1 MGEKDIAEK
10 ILMDNDDVF
19 ADVVNGLIFNGKP
32 IVEEINL
39 SNVKDKSQYKI
50 SGKIHEQERDVAKVI
65 ECDGVKVMYVGIENQ
80 TDIDADETIRVI
92 GYDGTSYRGQL
103 LGENEKKYPVVT
115 LVLYFG
121 ERKWSRNKTLYE
133 TLNISDNVK
142 PFVNDYKINVFEIAY
157 MTPEEV
163 EKFTSDFKIVAD
175 YFVQKRMK
183 KDYKPINKEI
193 KHVDELL
200 KLMTVLTGDS
210 RFEEQI
216 KEMHKEEGEVRM
228 CEVLDKIENR
238 GISRGIQIGETKGRK
253 LGEKIG
259 ETKGRKIG
267 EKLGEVKA
275 LYYYMKKT
283 PNEIGKII
291 NMDEAE
297 VVSVI
302 KILEERKDI

>member
-19 ADVVNGLIFNGKP
+19 ADVVNGLIFDGKP

-39 SNVKDKSQYKI
+39 SNMKDKSQYKI
-50 SGKIHEQERDVAKVI
+50 SGKLHEQERDVAKVI
-65 ECDGVKVMYVGIENQ
+65 ECDGVKIMYVGIENQ
-80 TDIDADETIRVI
+80 TDIDTDETIRVI

-133 TLNISDNVK
+133 TLDIPENIK

-183 KDYKPINKEI
+183 KDYKPINKVI

-238 GISRGIQIGETKGRK
+238 GISRGIE
-253 LGEKIG
+253 IG

-283 PNEIGKII
+283 PDEIGKII

-302 KILEERKDI
+302 KTLEERKDI

>member
-19 ADVVNGLIFNGKP
+19 ADVVNGLIFDGKP
-32 IVEEINL
+32 IIEEINL
-39 SNVKDKSQYKI
+39 TNVKDKSQYKI

-65 ECDGVKVMYVGIENQ
+65 ECDGVKIMYVGIENQ
-80 TDIDADETIRVI
+80 TDIDAYETIRVI

-121 ERKWSRNKTLYE
+121 ERKWSRNKSLYE
-133 TLNISDNVK
+133 TLNIPDNVK

-183 KDYKPINKEI
+183 RDYKPINKAI

-200 KLMTVLTGDS
+200 KLMTVLTGDR

-238 GISRGIQIGETKGRK
+238 GVKT
-253 LGEKIG
+253 
-259 ETKGRKIG
+259 
-267 EKLGEVKA
+267 GEVKA

-283 PNEIGKII
+283 PDEIGKII

-297 VVSVI
+297 VISVI
-302 KILEERKDI
+302 KTLEERKDI

>member
-19 ADVVNGLIFNGKP
+19 ADVVNGLIFDGKP

-39 SNVKDKSQYKI
+39 SNMKDKSQYKI
-50 SGKIHEQERDVAKVI
+50 SGKLHEQERDVAKVI

-80 TDIDADETIRVI
+80 TDIDVDETKRVI
-92 GYDGTSYRGQL
+92 GYDGAVYRGQVI
-103 LGENEKKYPVVT
+103 GKGNKDNYPVIT

-121 ERKWSRNKTLYE
+121 ERKWSRSKTLYE
-133 TLNISDNVK
+133 TLNIPANIK

-183 KDYKPINKEI
+183 IDYKPINKAI

-200 KLMTVLTGDS
+200 KLMTVLTGDN

-216 KEMHKEEGEVRM
+216 KEMHKEGGEVRM

-238 GISRGIQIGETKGRK
+238 GVKT
-253 LGEKIG
+253 
-259 ETKGRKIG
+259 
-267 EKLGEVKA
+267 GEVKA

-283 PNEIGKII
+283 PDEIGKII

-297 VVSVI
+297 VISVI
-302 KILEERKDI
+302 KTLEERKDI

>member
-10 ILMDNDDVF
+10 VLMDNDDVF
-19 ADVVNGLIFNGKP
+19 ADVVNGLIFDGKP

-39 SNVKDKSQYKI
+39 INLKDKSQYKI
-50 SGKIHEQERDVAKVI
+50 SGKLHEQERDVAKVI

-80 TDIDADETIRVI
+80 TDIDTDETIRVI

-103 LGENEKKYPVVT
+103 LGENEKKYPVIT

-133 TLNISDNVK
+133 TLNIPDNVK
-142 PFVNDYKINVFEIAY
+142 PLVNDYKINVFEIAY

-183 KDYKPINKEI
+183 RDYKPINKAI

-216 KEMHKEEGEVRM
+216 KEMHKEEGEVKM

-238 GISRGIQIGETKGRK
+238 GIEIGETR
-253 LGEKIG
+253 
-259 ETKGRKIG
+259 GRKIG

-275 LYYYMKKT
+275 LYFYMKKT
-283 PNEIGKII
+283 PDEIGKII

-297 VVSVI
+297 VMSVI
-302 KILEERKDI
+302 KEIEKRKDI

>member
-10 ILMDNDDVF
+10 ILMDNNDVF
-19 ADVVNGLIFNGKP
+19 ADVVNGLVFGGKP

-39 SNVKDKSQYKI
+39 SNMKDKSQYKI
-50 SGKIHEQERDVAKVI
+50 SGKLHEQERDVAKVI
-65 ECDGVKVMYVGIENQ
+65 ECDGVKIMYVGIENQ
-80 TDIDADETIRVI
+80 TDIDTDETIRVI

-121 ERKWSRNKTLYE
+121 ERKWSRNKSLYE
-133 TLNISDNVK
+133 TLNIPDNVK

-183 KDYKPINKEI
+183 RDYKPINKAI

-200 KLMTVLTGDS
+200 KLMTVLTGDN

-238 GISRGIQIGETKGRK
+238 GVKT
-253 LGEKIG
+253 
-259 ETKGRKIG
+259 
-267 EKLGEVKA
+267 GEVKA

-283 PNEIGKII
+283 PDEIGKII

-297 VVSVI
+297 VISVI
-302 KILEERKDI
+302 KTLEERKDI

>member
-10 ILMDNDDVF
+10 ILMDNNDVF
-19 ADVVNGLIFNGKP
+19 ADVVNGLVFDGKP

-39 SNVKDKSQYKI
+39 SNMKDKSQYKI
-50 SGKIHEQERDVAKVI
+50 SGKLHEQERDVAKVI

-80 TDIDADETIRVI
+80 TDIDTDETIRVI

-121 ERKWSRNKTLYE
+121 ERKWNRNRTLYE
-133 TLNISDNVK
+133 TLDIPENIK
-142 PFVNDYKINVFEIAY
+142 PFVNDYKINIFEIAY

-183 KDYKPINKEI
+183 KDYKPINKVI

-238 GISRGIQIGETKGRK
+238 GINKGIEIGETKGRK

-267 EKLGEVKA
+267 EKLGEIKA
-275 LYYYMKKT
+275 LYFYMKKT
-283 PNEIGKII
+283 PDEIGKII

-297 VVSVI
+297 VMSVI
-302 KILEERKDI
+302 KTLEERKGI

>member
-19 ADVVNGLIFNGKP
+19 TDVVNGLIFDGKP

-39 SNVKDKSQYKI
+39 SNMKDKSQYKI
-50 SGKIHEQERDVAKVI
+50 SGKLHEQERDVAKVI
-65 ECDGVKVMYVGIENQ
+65 ECDGVKIMYVVIENQ
-80 TDIDADETIRVI
+80 TDIDTDETIRVI

-133 TLNISDNVK
+133 TLDIPENIK

-183 KDYKPINKEI
+183 KDYKPINKVI

-238 GISRGIQIGETKGRK
+238 GISRGIE
-253 LGEKIG
+253 IG

>member
-19 ADVVNGLIFNGKP
+19 ADVVNGLIFDGKP

-39 SNVKDKSQYKI
+39 SSVKDKSQYKI

-80 TDIDADETIRVI
+80 TDIDAYETIRVI

-133 TLNISDNVK
+133 TLNIPDNVK

-183 KDYKPINKEI
+183 RDYKPINKAI

-216 KEMHKEEGEVRM
+216 KEMHKEEGEVKM

-238 GISRGIQIGETKGRK
+238 GIEIGETR
-253 LGEKIG
+253 
-259 ETKGRKIG
+259 GRKIG

-275 LYYYMKKT
+275 LYFYMKKT

-297 VVSVI
+297 VMSVI
-302 KILEERKDI
+302 KEIEKRKDI

>member
-19 ADVVNGLIFNGKP
+19 ADVVNGLIFDGKP

-80 TDIDADETIRVI
+80 TDIDVDETKRVI
-92 GYDGTSYRGQL
+92 GYDGAVYRGQVI
-103 LGENEKKYPVVT
+103 GKGNKDNYPVVT

-121 ERKWSRNKTLYE
+121 ERKWNRNKTLYE
-133 TLNISDNVK
+133 TLDISENIK
-142 PFVNDYKINVFEIAY
+142 PFVNDYKINIFEIAY

-183 KDYKPINKEI
+183 KDYKPINKVI

-200 KLMTVLTGDS
+200 KLMTVLIGDR

-238 GISRGIQIGETKGRK
+238 GINKGIE
-253 LGEKIG
+253 IG

-267 EKLGEVKA
+267 EKLGEIKA
-275 LYYYMKKT
+275 LYFYMKKT
-283 PNEIGKII
+283 PDEIGKII

-297 VVSVI
+297 VMSAI
-302 KILEERKDI
+302 KEIEERKDI

>member
-19 ADVVNGLIFNGKP
+19 ADVVNGLIFDGKP
-32 IVEEINL
+32 IIEEINL
-39 SNVKDKSQYKI
+39 TNVKDKSQYKI

-65 ECDGVKVMYVGIENQ
+65 ECDGVKIMYVGIENQ
-80 TDIDADETIRVI
+80 TDIDTDETIRVI

-103 LGENEKKYPVVT
+103 LGENEKKYPVIT

-133 TLNISDNVK
+133 TLNIPDNIK

-183 KDYKPINKEI
+183 RDYKPINKAI

-200 KLMTVLTGDS
+200 KLMTVLTGDN

-216 KEMHKEEGEVRM
+216 KEMHKEEREVRM

-238 GISRGIQIGETKGRK
+238 GVKT
-253 LGEKIG
+253 
-259 ETKGRKIG
+259 
-267 EKLGEVKA
+267 GEVKA

-283 PNEIGKII
+283 PDEIGKII

-297 VVSVI
+297 VISVI
-302 KILEERKDI
+302 KTLEERKDI

>member
-10 ILMDNDDVF
+10 ILMDNNDVF
-19 ADVVNGLIFNGKP
+19 ADVVNGLVFDGKP

-39 SNVKDKSQYKI
+39 SNMKDKSQYKI
-50 SGKIHEQERDVAKVI
+50 SGKLHEQERDVAKVI
-65 ECDGVKVMYVGIENQ
+65 ECDGVKIMYVGIENQ
-80 TDIDADETIRVI
+80 TDIDTDETIRVI

-103 LGENEKKYPVVT
+103 LGENEKKYPVIT

-121 ERKWSRNKTLYE
+121 ERKWNRNRTLYE
-133 TLNISDNVK
+133 TLDIPVNIK

-183 KDYKPINKEI
+183 KDYKPINKAI

-238 GISRGIQIGETKGRK
+238 GISRGIE
-253 LGEKIG
+253 IG

-283 PNEIGKII
+283 PDEIGKII

-302 KILEERKDI
+302 KILEERKDM

>member
-19 ADVVNGLIFNGKP
+19 ADVVNGLIFDGKP
-32 IVEEINL
+32 IIEEINL

-65 ECDGVKVMYVGIENQ
+65 ECDDVKVMYVGIENQ

-183 KDYKPINKEI
+183 RDYKPINKAI

-238 GISRGIQIGETKGRK
+238 GIEIGETR
-253 LGEKIG
+253 
-259 ETKGRKIG
+259 GRKIG

-275 LYYYMKKT
+275 LYFYMKKT
-283 PNEIGKII
+283 PDEIGKII
-291 NMDEAE
+291 NMNEAE
-297 VVSVI
+297 VMSVI
-302 KILEERKDI
+302 KEIEKRKDI

>member
-19 ADVVNGLIFNGKP
+19 ADIVNSLIFDGKP
-32 IVEEINL
+32 IVEEMNL
-39 SNVKDKSQYKI
+39 INVKDKSQYKI
-50 SGKIHEQERDVAKVI
+50 SGKIHEQERDAAKVI

-80 TDIDADETIRVI
+80 TDIDVDETIRVI

-121 ERKWSRNKTLYE
+121 ERKWNRNKTLYE
-133 TLNISDNVK
+133 TLDISENIK

-183 KDYKPINKEI
+183 KDYKPINKAI

-216 KEMHKEEGEVRM
+216 KEMHKEEGEIRM

-238 GISRGIQIGETKGRK
+238 GVDRGIE
-253 LGEKIG
+253 
-259 ETKGRKIG
+259 IG
-267 EKLGEVKA
+267 EKLGETKGEIKA
-275 LYYYMKKT
+275 LYFYMKKT
-283 PNEIGKII
+283 PDEIGKII

-297 VVSVI
+297 VISVI
-302 KILEERKDI
+302 KMLEGRKDI

>member
-19 ADVVNGLIFNGKP
+19 ADVVNGLIFDGKP
-32 IVEEINL
+32 IIEEINL

-92 GYDGTSYRGQL
+92 GYDGTSYRRQL

-133 TLNISDNVK
+133 TLNIPDNVK

-183 KDYKPINKEI
+183 RDYKPINKAI

-238 GISRGIQIGETKGRK
+238 GV
-253 LGEKIG
+253 
-259 ETKGRKIG
+259 KIG
-267 EKLGEVKA
+267 EKLGEIKA
-275 LYYYMKKT
+275 LYFYMKKT
-283 PNEIGKII
+283 PDEIGKII

-297 VVSVI
+297 VMSVI
-302 KILEERKDI
+302 KTLEERKDI

>member
-10 ILMDNDDVF
+10 ILMDNNDVF
-19 ADVVNGLIFNGKP
+19 ADVVNGLVFGGKP

-39 SNVKDKSQYKI
+39 SNMKDKSQYKI
-50 SGKIHEQERDVAKVI
+50 SGKLHEQERDVAKVI
-65 ECDGVKVMYVGIENQ
+65 ECDGVKIMYVGIENQ
-80 TDIDADETIRVI
+80 TDIDTDETIRVI

-103 LGENEKKYPVVT
+103 LGENEKKYPVIT

-121 ERKWSRNKTLYE
+121 ERKWNRNRTLYE
-133 TLNISDNVK
+133 TLDIPENIK

-163 EKFTSDFKIVAD
+163 EKFTSDFKIVVD

-183 KDYKPINKEI
+183 RDYKPINKAI

-238 GISRGIQIGETKGRK
+238 GISRGIE
-253 LGEKIG
+253 IG

-283 PNEIGKII
+283 PDEIGKII

-302 KILEERKDI
+302 KTLEERKDI

>member
-1 MGEKDIAEK
+1 M
-10 ILMDNDDVF
+10 
-19 ADVVNGLIFNGKP
+19 
-32 IVEEINL
+32 
-39 SNVKDKSQYKI
+39 
-50 SGKIHEQERDVAKVI
+50 
-65 ECDGVKVMYVGIENQ
+65 
-80 TDIDADETIRVI
+80 
-92 GYDGTSYRGQL
+92 
-103 LGENEKKYPVVT
+103 VVT

-121 ERKWSRNKTLYE
+121 ERKWNRNRTLYE
-133 TLNISDNVK
+133 TLDIPDNIK

-183 KDYKPINKEI
+183 RDYKPINKAI

-275 LYYYMKKT
+275 LYYYMKNT

>member
-10 ILMDNDDVF
+10 ILMYNDDVF
-19 ADVVNGLIFNGKP
+19 ADVVNGFIFDGKP

-50 SGKIHEQERDVAKVI
+50 SGKIHEQERDEAKVI
-65 ECDGVKVMYVGIENQ
+65 ECDGVKVIYVGIENQ
-80 TDIDADETIRVI
+80 TDIDVDETKRVI
-92 GYDGTSYRGQL
+92 GYDGAVYRGQVI
-103 LGENEKKYPVVT
+103 GKGNKDNYPVIT

-121 ERKWSRNKTLYE
+121 ERKWNRNKTLYE
-133 TLNISDNVK
+133 TLDISENIK

-183 KDYKPINKEI
+183 KDYKPINKAI

-216 KEMHKEEGEVRM
+216 KEMHKEEGEIRM
-228 CEVLDKIENR
+228 CEVLDRIENR
-238 GISRGIQIGETKGRK
+238 GVDRGIE
-253 LGEKIG
+253 
-259 ETKGRKIG
+259 IG
-267 EKLGEVKA
+267 EKLGETKGEIKA
-275 LYYYMKKT
+275 LYFYMKKT
-283 PNEIGKII
+283 PDEIGKII

-297 VVSVI
+297 VMSVI
-302 KILEERKDI
+302 KTLEERKDI

>member
-10 ILMDNDDVF
+10 ILMDNNDVF
-19 ADVVNGLIFNGKP
+19 ADVVNGLVFDGKP

-39 SNVKDKSQYKI
+39 SNMKDKSQYKI
-50 SGKIHEQERDVAKVI
+50 SGKLHEQERDVAKVI
-65 ECDGVKVMYVGIENQ
+65 ECDGVKIMYVGIENQ
-80 TDIDADETIRVI
+80 TDIDTDETIRVI

-121 ERKWSRNKTLYE
+121 ERKWNRNKTLYE
-133 TLNISDNVK
+133 TLDISENIK

-183 KDYKPINKEI
+183 KDYKPINKVI

-200 KLMTVLTGDS
+200 KLMTVLTGDR

-238 GISRGIQIGETKGRK
+238 GV
-253 LGEKIG
+253 
-259 ETKGRKIG
+259 KIG
-267 EKLGEVKA
+267 EKLGEIKA
-275 LYYYMKKT
+275 LYFYMKKT
-283 PNEIGKII
+283 PDEIGKII

-297 VVSVI
+297 VISVI

>member
-39 SNVKDKSQYKI
+39 INVKDKSQYKI

-80 TDIDADETIRVI
+80 TDIDVDETKRVI
-92 GYDGTSYRGQL
+92 GYDGAVYRGQVI
-103 LGENEKKYPVVT
+103 GKGNKDNYPVIT

-121 ERKWSRNKTLYE
+121 ERKWNRNKTLYE
-133 TLNISDNVK
+133 TLDISENIK

-238 GISRGIQIGETKGRK
+238 GISRGIEIGETKGRK
-253 LGEKIG
+253 IG
-259 ETKGRKIG
+259 EKIG

-275 LYYYMKKT
+275 LYFYMKKT
-283 PNEIGKII
+283 PDEIGKII
-291 NMDEAE
+291 NMNEAE
-297 VVSVI
+297 VMSVI
-302 KILEERKDI
+302 KELEERKDI

>member
-10 ILMDNDDVF
+10 MLMDNDDVF
-19 ADVVNGLIFNGKP
+19 ADVVNGLIFDGKP
-32 IVEEINL
+32 IVEEMNL
-39 SNVKDKSQYKI
+39 INVKDKSQYKI
-50 SGKIHEQERDVAKVI
+50 SGKIHEQERDAAKVI
-65 ECDGVKVMYVGIENQ
+65 EYDGVKVMYVGIENQ
-80 TDIDADETIRVI
+80 TDIDVDETKRVI
-92 GYDGTSYRGQL
+92 GYDGAVYRGQVI
-103 LGENEKKYPVVT
+103 GKGNKDNYPVVT

-121 ERKWSRNKTLYE
+121 ERKWNRNKTLYE
-133 TLNISDNVK
+133 TLDISENIK

-183 KDYKPINKEI
+183 KDYKPINKVI

-216 KEMHKEEGEVRM
+216 KEMHKEEGEIRM

-238 GISRGIQIGETKGRK
+238 GVKT
-253 LGEKIG
+253 
-259 ETKGRKIG
+259 
-267 EKLGEVKA
+267 GEVKA

-283 PNEIGKII
+283 PDEIGKII

-297 VVSVI
+297 VMSVI
-302 KILEERKDI
+302 KTLEERKDI

>member
-10 ILMDNDDVF
+10 ILMDNNDVF
-19 ADVVNGLIFNGKP
+19 ADVVNGLVFDGKP

-39 SNVKDKSQYKI
+39 SNMKDKSQYKI
-50 SGKIHEQERDVAKVI
+50 SGKIHEQERDAAKVI
-65 ECDGVKVMYVGIENQ
+65 EYDGVKVMYVGIENQ
-80 TDIDADETIRVI
+80 TDIDVDETIRVI

-121 ERKWSRNKTLYE
+121 ERKWNRNKTLYE
-133 TLNISDNVK
+133 TLDISENIK

-183 KDYKPINKEI
+183 KDYKPINKAI

-216 KEMHKEEGEVRM
+216 KEMHKEEGEIRM

-238 GISRGIQIGETKGRK
+238 GVDRGIE
-253 LGEKIG
+253 
-259 ETKGRKIG
+259 IG
-267 EKLGEVKA
+267 EKLGETKGEIKA
-275 LYYYMKKT
+275 LYFYMKKT
-283 PNEIGKII
+283 PDEIGKII

-297 VVSVI
+297 VISVI
-302 KILEERKDI
+302 KMLEGRKDI

>member
-19 ADVVNGLIFNGKP
+19 ADVVNGLIFDGKP

-133 TLNISDNVK
+133 TLNISHNVK

-183 KDYKPINKEI
+183 RDYKPINKAI

-238 GISRGIQIGETKGRK
+238 GIEIGETR
-253 LGEKIG
+253 
-259 ETKGRKIG
+259 GRKIG

-275 LYYYMKKT
+275 LYFYMKKT
-283 PNEIGKII
+283 PDEIGKII
-291 NMDEAE
+291 NMNEAE
-297 VVSVI
+297 VMSVI
-302 KILEERKDI
+302 KEIEKRKDI

>member
-39 SNVKDKSQYKI
+39 INVKDKSQYKI

-80 TDIDADETIRVI
+80 TDIDADETKRVI
-92 GYDGTSYRGQL
+92 GYDGAVYRGQVI
-103 LGENEKKYPVVT
+103 GKENKENYPVIT

-121 ERKWSRNKTLYE
+121 ERKWNRNKTLYE
-133 TLNISDNVK
+133 TLNIPDNVK

-238 GISRGIQIGETKGRK
+238 GISRGIEIGETKGRK
-253 LGEKIG
+253 IG
-259 ETKGRKIG
+259 EKIG

-275 LYYYMKKT
+275 LYFYMKKT
-283 PNEIGKII
+283 PDEIGKII
-291 NMDEAE
+291 NMNEAE
-297 VVSVI
+297 VMSVI
-302 KILEERKDI
+302 KELEERKDI

>member
-19 ADVVNGLIFNGKP
+19 ADVVNGLIFDGKP
-32 IVEEINL
+32 IIEEINL

-92 GYDGTSYRGQL
+92 GYDVTSYRGQL
-103 LGENEKKYPVVT
+103 LGENEKKYPVIT

-133 TLNISDNVK
+133 TLNILDNIK

-157 MTPEEV
+157 MTSKEV

-183 KDYKPINKEI
+183 RDYKPINKAI

-216 KEMHKEEGEVRM
+216 KEMHKEEGEVKM

-238 GISRGIQIGETKGRK
+238 GIEIGETR
-253 LGEKIG
+253 
-259 ETKGRKIG
+259 GRKIG

-275 LYYYMKKT
+275 LYFYMKKT
-283 PNEIGKII
+283 PDEIGKII

-297 VVSVI
+297 VMSVI
-302 KILEERKDI
+302 KEIEKRKDI

>member
-10 ILMDNDDVF
+10 ILMDNNDVF
-19 ADVVNGLIFNGKP
+19 ADVVNGLVFDGKP

-39 SNVKDKSQYKI
+39 SNMKDKSQYKI
-50 SGKIHEQERDVAKVI
+50 SGKLHEQERDVAKVI
-65 ECDGVKVMYVGIENQ
+65 ECDGVKIMYVGIENQ
-80 TDIDADETIRVI
+80 TDIDTDETIRVI

-121 ERKWSRNKTLYE
+121 ERKWNRNKTLYE
-133 TLNISDNVK
+133 TLDISENIK

-183 KDYKPINKEI
+183 KDYKPINKVI

-200 KLMTVLTGDS
+200 KLMTVLTGDR

-238 GISRGIQIGETKGRK
+238 GVDRGIE
-253 LGEKIG
+253 
-259 ETKGRKIG
+259 IG
-267 EKLGEVKA
+267 EKLGEIKA
-275 LYYYMKKT
+275 LYFYMKKT
-283 PNEIGKII
+283 PDEIGKII

-297 VVSVI
+297 VISVI